1 MVDEQAEMLI
11 TDRISFMN
19 FLDYLHQYPDARNI
33 WLFRE
38 RLSKTGKDR
47 IIWNEL
53 QRQLELKGIKVKKG
67 SAQDATF
74 ITSDPGHVKHDEP
87 RSEGKTRRS
96 KDGSFTKNNNKT
108 IFGYKGKSC
117 TQCHKIFRLNEEE
130 IPQHREKAGGKLCN
144 SGNSTHTH

>member
-1 MVDEQAEMLI
+1 
-11 TDRISFMN
+11 MN
-19 FLDYLHQYPDARNI
+19 FLDYPDLLPDTRTI

-74 ITSDPGHVKHDEP
+74 ITSDPGHVRDDEP
-87 RSEGKTRRS
+87 RSKDDFIHQNGEVGKP
-96 KDGSFTKNNNKT
+96 
-108 IFGYKGKSC
+108 
-117 TQCHKIFRLNEEE
+117 L
-130 IPQHREKAGGKLCN
+130 
-144 SGNSTHTH
+144 